1 MALKRYRFKFYESLS
16 DRIIIILGD
25 LYICNVAYDIE
36 KNYSDSA
43 NLAFFSKNDH
53 PEDSDR
59 IDIDSNGVVKELIP
73 KTFENKS
80 FLNKTLSRI
89 LYFS

>member
-1 MALKRYRFKFYESLS
+1 MLHM
-16 DRIIIILGD
+16 IL
-25 LYICNVAYDIE
+25 

-59 IDIDSNGVVKELIP
+59 IDIDSNGVVKKLIP

-80 FLNKTLSRI
+80 F
-89 LYFS
+89 